1 MKSLVIS
8 LHDVA
13 PATFDASKKWINLL
27 NERNLSVSMLVVPG
41 PWRGGDLLG
50 DNSFCTWL
58 NETATDTHEV
68 VQHGYSHT
76 IDHEDEPGIFG
87 RVVGNFAARGCQEF
101 WGISETEARNRLQS
115 GLAILAKVGHRPLGF
130 VAPGWLTSRAAVGA
144 VRRVGF
150 NYLTTHFFVSD
161 LVSNKRYF
169 APVVCQ
175 RPKSTS
181 TSTVATMTKKLATA
195 LRVVKLPIR
204 VAIHPDDLE
213 QHETR
218 DAIFA
223 VIESAIANGY
233 KSETY
238 VSFIAARRE
247 LKYSLLDSHTRES
260 VG

>member
-87 RVVGNFAARGCQEF
+87 RVVGNFAARGCQ
-101 WGISETEARNRLQS
+101 
-115 GLAILAKVGHRPLGF
+115 
-130 VAPGWLTSRAAVGA
+130 
-144 VRRVGF
+144 
-150 NYLTTHFFVSD
+150 
-161 LVSNKRYF
+161 
-169 APVVCQ
+169 
-175 RPKSTS
+175 
-181 TSTVATMTKKLATA
+181 
-195 LRVVKLPIR
+195 
-204 VAIHPDDLE
+204 
-213 QHETR
+213 
-218 DAIFA
+218 
-223 VIESAIANGY
+223 
-233 KSETY
+233 
-238 VSFIAARRE
+238 
-247 LKYSLLDSHTRES
+247 
-260 VG
+260 